1 MKPTRIN
8 PRYLF
13 TLLAIG
19 LMILLLSC
27 NLGSLN
33 LPSGGSTSNSTSQP
47 NGLTQTGGVLNM
59 PDPTAGLS
67 ALQSYHMSYTST
79 IKGSQKGQDYDSN
92 LTIDEEVVELDRSE
106 LVQQTNTGS
115 QPVYLAMVVLNG
127 AGYTQQEAGE
137 ACQAATSAEALNS
150 GLTWQLP
157 PVFGAKQVGQETVN
171 NISATH
177 YQFDEKSVQW
187 QAGQNGKAQGDVW
200 IAQPGGYVLKFQL
213 TIQLPSGDFQG
224 TRTWSYELS
233 DINSVAQISLP
244 KGCVALINDIPIME
258 GASGVVQL
266 PGFQK
271 YVSSANLEQI
281 TQFYK
286 DKLTTAGWSL
296 LPGVE
301 PQGGKGTLEYVQTQ
315 KDGRGRFAVIMVDE
329 ENGQT
334 VVVVRSA
341 YTKKPIVM
349 DSTTG
354 SGALP
359 ATENPVETPAA
370 GIENVTPA
378 ASASLPAD
386 LPQYP
391 GATVTTKSDSM
402 VILMTTDSPDQV
414 NTFYSQ
420 AMAQAGYTQ
429 ANSMPAAGISSQT
442 WTKDQLQVIVVVM
455 QQGSSTQIVLSAQ
468 QK

>member
-13 TLLAIG
+13 ALIVIG

-27 NLGSLN
+27 NLGSVTM
-33 LPSGGSTSNSTSQP
+33 PSGGSTSNSTSQS
-47 NGLTQTGGVLNM
+47 NGLTQSGGVLNM

-67 ALQSYHMSYTST
+67 ALNSYHMSYASS
-79 IKGSQKGQDYDSN
+79 IKGSQKGQDYESN
-92 LTIDEEVVELDRSE
+92 LTIDEEVVKADRSE
-106 LVQQTNTGS
+106 LVQQTSTGN
-115 QPVYLAMVVLNG
+115 QAVYLDMVALNG
-127 AGYTQQEAGE
+127 ASYTQQAPGGT
-137 ACQAATSAEALNS
+137 CGAATSAEALKS

-171 NISATH
+171 AVSAMH
-177 YQFDEKSVQW
+177 YHFDEKSVQW

-200 IAQPGGYVLKFQL
+200 IAQPGGYVLKYQL

-233 DINSVAQISLP
+233 DINSVVQISLP
-244 KGCVALINDIPIME
+244 KGCLVLINDIPVME
-258 GASGVVQL
+258 GASGVMQL
-266 PGFQK
+266 PGFQR
-271 YVSSANLEQI
+271 YVSSASQEQI

-286 DKLTTAGWSL
+286 DNLTAAGWSP

-301 PQGGKGTLEYVQTQ
+301 PQGGKGTLEYIQPQ
-315 KDGRGRFAVIMVDE
+315 KDGRGRFAVIQVDA

-334 VVVVRSA
+334 VVVVQSA
-341 YTKKPIVM
+341 YTRKPIVL
-349 DSTTG
+349 DTTPG
-354 SGALP
+354 PGAAP
-359 ATENPVETPAA
+359 ATEIPVETPAA
-370 GIENVTPA
+370 GSQSETPA
-378 ASASLPAD
+378 VSASLPAD

-391 GATVTTKSDSM
+391 GASVTVKTDSM
-402 VILMTTDSPDQV
+402 MVLMTTDGPDKV
-414 NTFYSQ
+414 NAFYSQ
-420 AMAQAGYTQ
+420 AMVKAGYAL
-429 ANSMPAAGISSQT
+429 ANSMPAAGISTQT
-442 WTKDQLQVIVVVM
+442 WTKDQLQVVVAVM

>member
-33 LPSGGSTSNSTSQP
+33 LPSGGSTSNSTSQS

-59 PDPTAGLS
+59 PDPAAGLS
-67 ALQSYHMSYTST
+67 ALQSYHLSYTST
-79 IKGSQKGQDYDSN
+79 IKGLQKGQDYESN
-92 LTIDEEVVELDRSE
+92 LTIDEDVVEADRSE
-106 LVQQTNTGS
+106 LVQQTSTGS

-127 AGYTQQEAGE
+127 AGYTQQEAGG
-137 ACQAATSAEALNS
+137 ACRAATSAEALTS

-200 IAQPGGYVLKFQL
+200 IAQPGGYVLKYQL

-233 DINSVAQISLP
+233 DINSVAEISLP
-244 KGCVALINDIPIME
+244 KGCLALINDIPVME

-266 PGFQK
+266 PGFQR
-271 YVSSANLEQI
+271 YVSSASLEQI

-286 DKLTTAGWSL
+286 DKLTAAGWSL

-301 PQGGKGTLEYVQTQ
+301 PQGGKSTLEYVQTQ
-315 KDGRGRFAVIMVDE
+315 KDDRGRFAVIQLDE

-334 VVVVRSA
+334 MVVVQSA

-354 SGALP
+354 SRAAP
-359 ATENPVETPAA
+359 ATESPVETPAA
-370 GIENVTPA
+370 GSQTETPA
-378 ASASLPAD
+378 ASASLPTD

-391 GATVTTKSDSM
+391 GATVTVKTDSM
-402 VILMTTDSPDQV
+402 VVLMTTDSPDKV
-414 NTFYSQ
+414 NAFYSQ
-420 AMAQAGYTQ
+420 AMAQVGYTP
-429 ANSMPAAGISSQT
+429 ANSLPATGISTQT
-442 WTKDQLQVIVVVM
+442 WTKDQLQIVVAVM